1 MSGQEVCMCET
12 CRSSEN
18 STCTGTISTRYGYA
32 CKQYSL
38 LCSFPT
44 VITTIIMIAMV
55 RYNHILSS
63 HVRCGHGDNEGDDG
77 DEAGIFLE
85 QKSKFRG
92 LREMVLR
99 QSGDS

>member
-1 MSGQEVCMCET
+1 
-12 CRSSEN
+12 
-18 STCTGTISTRYGYA
+18 
-32 CKQYSL
+32 
-38 LCSFPT
+38 
-44 VITTIIMIAMV
+44 MV

-99 QSGDS
+99 QSGDSWRWFQWFKNRYQALYSAAYECIFVFSASVWRKYYVHVVD